1 MKSQHVLFMVGLM
14 VVTLASCS
22 GGSKVLA
29 KVNGEAI
36 TEDDIVFLG
45 EINPRIKMQTA
56 TPAGKK
62 RVVDN
67 IIEQDLL
74 YSEAQREGVSR
85 DAKVKAKVDLY
96 RRLIVAQSLVD
107 RRVEEAAKKYYNE
120 HQEEFQKLAL
130 SHIMIGYRNP
140 DEKRDAKGK
149 TAKKEPKGHTE
160 AEALKI
166 ANDIKARL
174 DKGEDFSKLATELS
188 EDQASKKQSG
198 SLGKVWKKEPRY
210 VSRGFEEILEKAFTL
225 KVGEVAGP
233 IKTTKGYHL
242 ITVTG
247 GAELQPFE
255 EVKDQL
261 VQKMSGSTRS
271 ELLANLKK
279 KAKITYP
286 QEEKTKKAAAAAKT
300 PEAAPPAEQPPETES
315 QPVEPVAPGK

>member
-1 MKSQHVLFMVGLM
+1 MSVLFMIFFAAAML
-14 VVTLASCS
+14 TSCS
-22 GGSKVLA
+22 DGKVLA

-36 TEDDIVFLG
+36 TEDDLMFLG
-45 EINPRIKMQTA
+45 EINPRLKMQTG

-67 IIEQDLL
+67 IVEQNLL
-74 YSEAQREGVSR
+74 YNEALREGVSR
-85 DAKVKAKVDLY
+85 DTKVKAKVDLY

-107 RRVEEAAKKYYNE
+107 QRVQETAKKYYDE

-130 SHIMIGYRNP
+130 SHIMIAYRNP
-140 DEKRDAKGK
+140 DEKK
-149 TAKKEPKGHTE
+149 TPKEKAAKKEHKGRTE
-160 AEALKI
+160 AEAVKI
-166 ANDIKARL
+166 SDGIKTRL
-174 DKGEDFSKLATELS
+174 DKGEDFAKLAQDLS
-188 EDQASKKQSG
+188 EDMGSKKQGG

-210 VSRGFEEILEKAFTL
+210 VTRGFEAILEKAFEM

-242 ITVTG
+242 ITVTSG
-247 GAELQPFE
+247 TELQPFE

-271 ELLANLKK
+271 ELLASLKK

-286 QEEKTKKAAAAAKT
+286 QEEKAKKAAATKT
-300 PEAAPPAEQPPETES
+300 A
-315 QPVEPVAPGK
+315 EPVAPAPEPAVPSPEK